1 MTDAL
6 ALALALSP
14 ALGGFAVLSLAMSRH
29 QESLTGTTL
38 SRPTNRGL
46 QAAGSILLCLAL
58 TACIWH
64 WGGPIGVVAWLG
76 ILTAAAQALVLVLRY
91 LPRVARHLTWLL
103 PLFGLLIWLIA
114 H

>member
-1 MTDAL
+1 MTDAI

-14 ALGGFAVLSLAMSRH
+14 ALGGFAVLSLTMSRH
-29 QESLTGTTL
+29 QDALTGTTL
-38 SRPTNRGL
+38 SPTSIRGL
-46 QAAGSILLCLAL
+46 RAAASILLCLAL

-76 ILTAAAQALVLVLRY
+76 ILTAAAQSLVLVLRY
-91 LPRVARHLTWLL
+91 LPRLVLHLTWAL
-103 PLFGLLIWLIA
+103 PLSGMLIWCIA